1 MSESLTGDP
10 QRLVELRAKID
21 AIDESVHRLLMQ
33 RASVIDSLI
42 EVKGTARNGAA
53 FRPGREA
60 SMMHELVARHGGH
73 LPVTAVEHLWREI
86 ISTFTALQA
95 PFSVHATP
103 MDGDL
108 VSAVET
114 ARFYFGFS
122 VPLLMEANAQDVVAT
137 IEAGGDKLGI
147 LPLEGLYP
155 WWQGLRKAQI
165 VCRLPFIEAE
175 NRPAARPAVVIA
187 PPLADPASPE
197 ITCYRVDGLSAMVPV
212 SDGLTILSQAPYGTG
227 LFSALVAT
235 RERPDAIAAR
245 LGHRLDIAPVGGY
258 APTIPYPNGAE
269 SPTPPSAKL

>member
-33 RASVIDSLI
+33 RATVIDTLI

-60 SMMHELVARHGGH
+60 SMMHELVVRHGGH

-103 MDGDL
+103 MEGDL
-108 VSAVET
+108 MAAVDT

-122 VPLLMEANAQDVVAT
+122 VPLLMEATAQDVVAT

-175 NRPAARPAVVIA
+175 NRPAGRPAVVIA
-187 PPLADPASPE
+187 PPLADPASPD
-197 ITCYRVDGLSAMVPV
+197 ITCYRVDGLSAMAPV
-212 SDGLTILSQAPYGTG
+212 SEGLTILSQAPYGTG

-235 RERPDAIAAR
+235 REGVDAITAR
-245 LGHRLDIAPVGGY
+245 LGHGLDIAPVGGY
-258 APTIPYPNGAE
+258 APTIPYPNGVQTA
-269 SPTPPSAKL
+269 STPSAKL